1 MVRVRGRAGW
11 VFPLDHSACAKGW
24 VSLTASCLFAVLRR
38 ACLLVFGGIFLLFFS
53 FAGFRPFARASMA
66 TSEQAEGSAGSVL
79 PAATV
84 FSDDQLAAIARVVRD
99 VLGETRERPGTST
112 GEAAGGPPR
121 SQGGS
126 VPGDLNV
133 VV

>member
-1 MVRVRGRAGW
+1 
-11 VFPLDHSACAKGW
+11 
-24 VSLTASCLFAVLRR
+24 
-38 ACLLVFGGIFLLFFS
+38 
-53 FAGFRPFARASMA
+53 MA
-66 TSEQAEGSAGSVL
+66 TSKQAEGSAGSVL

-84 FSDDQLAAIARVVRD
+84 FSDDQLAAIARIVRD

-112 GEAAGGPPR
+112 GEAAGGPPG

-126 VPGDLNV
+126 IPGELNV